1 MPLSLSL
8 AYDRLSEARD
18 RGRLGHAYLLTGP
31 AGSGKEALACRIIA
45 MVQERPK
52 VPASLDEA
60 VGEGVAVLRPASKSR
75 IIKVEQ
81 IHDLESTLRV
91 TVGRYPVKVG
101 VIYDAD
107 RLNPNAQ
114 NAFLKTLE
122 EPPAHC
128 LLLLLTTAPEQLLP
142 TTLSRCIGIDLI
154 EPPRRA
160 PEPGTAEALL
170 LDLLARHGTLE
181 SRGVRPALLLAR
193 GFSDILASRKE
204 AISKRLE
211 ARFDEE
217 VAEVKKTTEG
227 GGWIDEREKATEAMI
242 EAEYRGER
250 TRLLLTLVSWFGDAV
265 RIRAGAEHLDLPE
278 RRESLAKVAREPVDG
293 LLKRQE
299 SIERLRFLLNT
310 NTSEALA
317 IEVCFL
323 RAFG

>member
-1 MPLSLSL
+1 MPLLPAL
-8 AYDRLSEARD
+8 AYERLNEARA

-45 MVQERPK
+45 MVQERTT
-52 VPASLDEA
+52 VPASLDDA
-60 VGEGVAVLRPASKSR
+60 VGDGVAVVRPSSKSR
-75 IIKVEQ
+75 VIRIDQ
-81 IHDLESTLRV
+81 IHELESTLRV

-107 RLNPNAQ
+107 RLNMNSQ

-122 EPPAHC
+122 EPPGHC

-142 TTLSRCIGIDLI
+142 TTLSRCIGIDLV
-154 EPPRRA
+154 EPPRRE
-160 PEPGTAEALL
+160 PEPGSAEALL
-170 LDLLARHGTLE
+170 LELLARHGTLE
-181 SRGVRPALLLAR
+181 SKGVRPAFLLAR
-193 GFSDILASRKE
+193 GFAEILASRKA
-204 AISKRLE
+204 AITKRLE

-217 VAEVKKTTEG
+217 IAEVKKTTEG

-250 TRLLLTLVSWFGDAV
+250 VTLLMTLVSWFGDAV
-265 RIRAGAEHLDLPE
+265 RIRAGARHLDLPE
-278 RRESLAKVAREPVDG
+278 RRDALEMLARQPVDD
-293 LLKRQE
+293 LLRRQE
-299 SIERLRFLLNT
+299 SIERLRSLLNT
-310 NTSEALA
+310 NTSEPLA